1 MTIVAQLMVLLPLLV
16 DSVWAVDNAEENTA
30 DTATHYWEN
39 GEYRAESQAEV
50 DALLRIIRVVSN

>member
-1 MTIVAQLMVLLPLLV
+1 MVLLPLLV

-30 DTATHYWEN
+30 DTATHYSEN
-39 GEYRAESQAEV
+39 GEYRAESQVEV